1 MAENVIESPFAV
13 ESATPTVNIDLTS
26 GSIRATKNNR
36 VVVVSIAIR
45 PSSNVIG
52 GTVLCTV
59 PYPPA
64 ADCYGTMADAS
75 DGAAKIVF
83 IAENGELKTMVA
95 LTGGHWIE
103 GSFSYIV

>member
-1 MAENVIESPFAV
+1 MAESVIGSPYAV

-26 GSIRATKNNR
+26 GSINATKNNR

-45 PSSNVIG
+45 PSSNVTG

-64 ADCYGTMADAS
+64 AVYYGTMADAS
-75 DGAAKIVF
+75 DSSAKIVS
-83 IAENGELKTMVA
+83 IATNGELKTMIA
-95 LTGGHWIE
+95 LTAGHWIE